1 MRGLPWEYAVRNM
14 GRSPARLGLLV
25 AGSMLVVLL
34 VLAAAGFVQG
44 MNSSLKTSG
53 AAENALIVAAGS
65 EESVERS
72 EISARVAGMA
82 ASSIPGLRTTL
93 GVSHVSPEVHLQ
105 ARLNRAPDDGKPIAV
120 ALRGVTPEALLVHG
134 QVRLSMGQWPEPGS
148 DGILVGRLA
157 VRTLGLPSG
166 EAALG
171 QKVYFD
177 NRPWTVAGVLSSPGS
192 VTDSEV
198 WVPLSDL
205 QVATKRDTVS
215 CVVMTLDTATLEDV
229 QLFASKRVDLEIVA
243 MSEKGYYAQ
252 VAAFYKPIQLMAA
265 VTAGLIGIGGLF
277 GGLNT
282 LYSAFATR
290 MREFATLQTLG
301 YSRRA
306 VFVSLV
312 QEAVL
317 ATMAG
322 GLVACAIGVLALD
335 GFTVRFAMGETGL
348 RVDSAV
354 LALGLATSIGLGVI
368 GVVPPAVHCLR
379 MPITSALK
387 SV

>member
-1 MRGLPWEYAVRNM
+1 M
-14 GRSPARLGLLV
+14 GRSPSRLGLLV

-44 MNSSLKTSG
+44 MNSSLQTSG
-53 AAENALIVAAGS
+53 SPDNALIVAAGS

-72 EISARVAGMA
+72 EISARVPGMA
-82 ASSIPGLRTTL
+82 ASSLPGLRSTL
-93 GVSHVSPEVHLQ
+93 GVAHVSPEVHIQ
-105 ARLNRAPDDGKPIAV
+105 ARLNRAPDNADNGKSISL
-120 ALRGVTPEALLVHG
+120 ALRGVTPEALLVHSH
-134 QVRLSMGQWPEPGS
+134 VRLTLGAWPQPGS
-148 DGILVGRLA
+148 DQILVGRLA
-157 VRTLGLPSG
+157 LAALGFPDSQ
-166 EAALG
+166 AVLG

-177 NRPWTVAGVLSSPGS
+177 NRPWTVAGILSSPGS

-205 QVATKRDTVS
+205 QVATRRDTVS
-215 CVVMTLDTATLEDV
+215 CVVITLDTATLEDV

-243 MSEKGYYAQ
+243 MSEKAYYDQ
-252 VAAFYKPIQLMAA
+252 VAAFYKPIQLMAL

-301 YSRRA
+301 FSRRA
-306 VFVSLV
+306 VFVSLM
-312 QEAVL
+312 QEALL

-322 GLVACAIGVLALD
+322 GLLACLIGVLFLD
-335 GFTVRFAMGETGL
+335 GLTVRFAMGETGL
-348 RVDSAV
+348 RIDSPV
-354 LALGLATSIGLGVI
+354 LALGLLTSIALGLFGVL
-368 GVVPPAVHCLR
+368 PPAIHCLR